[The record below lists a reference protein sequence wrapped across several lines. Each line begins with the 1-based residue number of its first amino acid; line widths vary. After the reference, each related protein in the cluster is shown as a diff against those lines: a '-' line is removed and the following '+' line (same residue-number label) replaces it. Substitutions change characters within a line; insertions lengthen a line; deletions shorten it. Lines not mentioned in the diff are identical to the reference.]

1 MSLIHP
7 TLRIE
12 QLFISPGHNY
22 FGRHGQAAGT
32 HPLLAVEAIECVAG
46 RGIVGDRFF
55 DFKIGYKGQVTF
67 FSSEI
72 FEEVARTLGVL
83 GKKPGVTR
91 RNAITRGVELNS
103 LIGARF
109 QVQGVEFEGM
119 AECKPCYWMDEAIAP
134 GAEALLQGRGGL
146 RARILTSGT
155 LRVGL

>member
-1 MSLIHP
+1 MDGVAFQSDVPEYPIF
-7 TLRIE
+7 TLSVQQR
-12 QLFISPGHNY
+12 P
-22 FGRHGQAAGT
+22 
-32 HPLLAVEAIECVAG
+32 
-46 RGIVGDRFF
+46 
-55 DFKIGYKGQVTF
+55 
-67 FSSEI
+67 
-72 FEEVARTLGVL
+72 LGVL
-83 GKKPGVTR
+83 GKQPGVTR